1 MKNVPADESR
11 GKIEE
16 LLRNIKLERQDLYL
30 PTNPGSIV
38 KQVVSDS
45 GTLMPSKEKNPIL
58 VQFQVFS
65 EQSDQDGCEEPIV
78 KKQACIFK
86 VGDDVRQ
93 DVLALQIIKI
103 LKDVYI
109 KAGLDLYL
117 CPYGVIPTGYEKGK
131 TQ

>member
-1 MKNVPADESR
+1 M
-11 GKIEE
+11 
-16 LLRNIKLERQDLYL
+16 RNIQLKRQDLYL

-58 VQFQVFS
+58 VQFQVFN
-65 EQSDQDGCEEPIV
+65 EQYDQEGDRSGEPSV

-131 TQ
+131 TLNIFYS